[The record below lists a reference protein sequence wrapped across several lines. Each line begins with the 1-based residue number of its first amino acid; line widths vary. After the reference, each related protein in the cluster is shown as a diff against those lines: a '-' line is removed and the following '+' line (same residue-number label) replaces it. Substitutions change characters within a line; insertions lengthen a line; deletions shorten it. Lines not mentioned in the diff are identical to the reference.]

1 MNTSR
6 VMIPALL
13 AAALIGGTMTS
24 DAFAGP
30 HHRGQGNGYGPCYGY
45 GDGGCWEGGWGHH
58 GHARGWGYRAMSDA
72 QRAKFDKIMEEFAP
86 RMEQLRDS
94 IYVKRQELR
103 ALENAT
109 NPDVKAVREA
119 ATEMA
124 RLRNEMADLHDALG
138 DKLAAEVGVPEG
150 FKDALAARVRTLRGE
165 LETLTDLTERT
176 TNDVS
181 DTSDMVTD
189 RISRINKYANS
200 AETTVSDLVG
210 QLREDMTIEEFQEWL
225 QKVGESSDAIHGDLS
240 GIGNEMDGLT
250 SGLVSANKTLSA
262 DLRAVNDQ
270 LNSTMNLFL
279 TLVDEVT
286 TGSGDVTKDV
296 SEDTLYS
303 AKRGK
308 AVDCVNRGTV
318 EGDRNVGGIVG
329 ALAIEYDYDRED
341 DLLPSGS
348 RTGKYTYLTRAILLD
363 CDNYGAVTAKKS
375 CAGSVAVPL
384 S

>member
-1 MNTSR
+1 MKTSR

-119 ATEMA
+119 ATEMT

-138 DKLAAEVGVPEG
+138 DKLAAEVGVLLAGLALVTGMIWARRSWGVWWTWDPRLTTTLVMWFIYAGFMAVRSMPMPESRRAALSSVVAIAG
-150 FKDALAARVRTLRGE
+150 FL
-165 LETLTDLTERT
+165 
-176 TNDVS
+176 DVP
-181 DTSDMVTD
+181 
-189 RISRINKYANS
+189 
-200 AETTVSDLVG
+200 LV
-210 QLREDMTIEEFQEWL
+210 F
-225 QKVGESSDAIHGDLS
+225 
-240 GIGNEMDGLT
+240 
-250 SGLVSANKTLSA
+250 LSA
-262 DLRAVNDQ
+262 RLWRSIHPAVFASEGGG
-270 LNSTMNLFL
+270 LEPEMA
-279 TLVDEVT
+279 VAVIAC
-286 TGSGDVTKDV
+286 VV
-296 SEDTLYS
+296 SF
-303 AKRGK
+303 
-308 AVDCVNRGTV
+308 
-318 EGDRNVGGIVG
+318 
-329 ALAIEYDYDRED
+329 
-341 DLLPSGS
+341 
-348 RTGKYTYLTRAILLD
+348 
-363 CDNYGAVTAKKS
+363 GAVWLAMLLLRYRQMLLGRRLDVLMFERMMAEDEKEQH
-375 CAGSVAVPL
+375 
-384 S
+384 

>member
-119 ATEMA
+119 ATEMT

-150 FKDALAARVRTLRGE
+150 FKDAPRGPRGPRGP
-165 LETLTDLTERT
+165 LGRHAFMCVPKG
-176 TNDVS
+176 N
-181 DTSDMVTD
+181 
-189 RISRINKYANS
+189 
-200 AETTVSDLVG
+200 AEVLYRHTK
-210 QLREDMTIEEFQEWL
+210 EIM
-225 QKVGESSDAIHGDLS
+225 GDLL
-240 GIGNEMDGLT
+240 IEI
-250 SGLVSANKTLSA
+250 
-262 DLRAVNDQ
+262 
-270 LNSTMNLFL
+270 
-279 TLVDEVT
+279 
-286 TGSGDVTKDV
+286 
-296 SEDTLYS
+296 LYS
-303 AKRGK
+303 DKEMGENLMASVESACSDIKEAAKQFLG
-308 AVDCVNRGTV
+308 
-318 EGDRNVGGIVG
+318 E
-329 ALAIEYDYDRED
+329 E
-341 DLLPSGS
+341 
-348 RTGKYTYLTRAILLD
+348 
-363 CDNYGAVTAKKS
+363 
-375 CAGSVAVPL
+375 
-384 S
+384 